1 MFQGAAPTGI
11 LIVNKE
17 LTASVVI
24 SALLLG
30 ASVTARSATTRPRS
44 SMGEEG
50 SGTPDQNPGQAKGSS
65 APPTAAEIE
74 VRARTL
80 VQNQHRNDTALA
92 EYERVEHQVS
102 RTGGD
107 NPRVLEDRTFRV
119 VPTGSGTMKLL
130 LKTDGKPTD
139 PAEYRKQLQAWV
151 DVLALMLKT
160 DDPRTKTAYAK
171 WQKKQQD
178 RAELVDSSQLAFSV
192 TWIGREN
199 RNGRDCDVLDL
210 QPNGSFHPHNIFQEA
225 ITHVVAKIWVDRPS
239 NQLVRAEAHLLRD
252 VSFGGGILGKLYRGG
267 VFSLEQAEV
276 SPGLWLPSRY
286 QYDFTARKFLFTFE
300 EHQYIEASQYHR
312 DGPPKQAL
320 AIAENEL
327 ATGKLTYGAQ

>member
-1 MFQGAAPTGI
+1 
-11 LIVNKE
+11 VNKE
-17 LTASVVI
+17 VTVACSFL
-24 SALLLG
+24 ALFLG
-30 ASVTARSATTRPRS
+30 AYRAIRLTDTPGFSIAGGRAVDLAAQSEPQTA
-44 SMGEEG
+44 
-50 SGTPDQNPGQAKGSS
+50 
-65 APPTAAEIE
+65 TAAPSAAQIEI
-74 VRARTL
+74 RAQRL
-80 VQNQHRNDTALA
+80 VANQHYNDRAL
-92 EYERVEHQVS
+92 EQYERIERQVS

-107 NPRVLEDRTFRV
+107 SPRVLEDRTFRV

-130 LKTDGKPTD
+130 LKTDGRPVD
-139 PAEYRKQLQAWV
+139 PAEYRKQLQAWA
-151 DVLALMLKT
+151 DLLSLMLKPE
-160 DDPRTKTAYAK
+160 DPRTKSANAK

-178 RAELVDSSQLAFSV
+178 RAELVDASQQAFSI
-192 TWIGREN
+192 TWTGREE

-210 QPNGSFHPHNIFQEA
+210 QPNNSFHPRTMFQEA
-225 ITHVVAKIWVDRPS
+225 ITHVVAKIWVDREA
-239 NQLVRAEAHLLRD
+239 NQMVRAEAHLLRD

-286 QYDFTARKFLFTFE
+286 QYDFTGRKFLFTFE

-327 ATGKLTYGAQ
+327 ATGQMTYGSP

>member
-1 MFQGAAPTGI
+1 
-11 LIVNKE
+11 VNKE
-17 LTASVVI
+17 FTASILV
-24 SALLLG
+24 SALLIG
-30 ASVTARSATTRPRS
+30 MPCGAASVKRRASSQVNVQTFEPSGRNGSQAKASAT
-44 SMGEEG
+44 
-50 SGTPDQNPGQAKGSS
+50 
-65 APPTAAEIE
+65 PPTAAEID
-74 VRARTL
+74 VRAQKL
-80 VQNQHRNDTALA
+80 VANQHHNDKALE
-92 EYERVEHQVS
+92 EYERIEHQVS

-107 NPRVLEDRTFRV
+107 SPRVLEDRTFRV

-130 LKTDGKPTD
+130 LKTDGKAVD
-139 PAEYRKQLQAWV
+139 PAEYRKQLQAWA

-160 DDPRTKTAYAK
+160 EDPRTKVAYAK
-171 WQKKQQD
+171 WQKKQQE
-178 RAELVDSSQLAFSV
+178 RADLVDSSRLAFSV

-199 RNGRDCDVLDL
+199 RNGHECEVLDL

-225 ITHVVAKIWVDRPS
+225 ITHVVAKIWVDRDS
-239 NQLVRAEAHLLRD
+239 NQMVRAEARLLKD

-320 AIAENEL
+320 GIAQNEL
-327 ATGKLTYGAQ
+327 ATGKMAYGAQ

>member
-1 MFQGAAPTGI
+1 
-11 LIVNKE
+11 VNKE
-17 LTASVVI
+17 FTAAGWI
-24 SALLLG
+24 LALLLQAHG
-30 ASVTARSATTRPRS
+30 AAKPEGVRLPLLSSGQTVEAPDRNPSQANTAS
-44 SMGEEG
+44 
-50 SGTPDQNPGQAKGSS
+50 TPPS
-65 APPTAAEIE
+65 AAEIQ
-74 VRARTL
+74 VRARKL
-80 VQNQHRNDTALA
+80 VENQHHNDTAL
-92 EYERVEHQVS
+92 EEHERVEHQVS

-130 LKTDGKPTD
+130 LKTDGRAAD
-139 PAEYRKQLQAWV
+139 PADYRKQLQGWA
-151 DVLALMLKT
+151 DLLSLMLKP
-160 DDPRTKTAYAK
+160 DDLRTKSAYAK
-171 WQKKQQD
+171 WQKKRQD
-178 RAELVDSSQLAFSV
+178 RTDLVDSSLLAFSI
-192 TWIGREN
+192 TWIGRET

-210 QPNGSFHPHNIFQEA
+210 QPNASFHPRTIFQEG
-225 ITHVVAKIWVDRPS
+225 ITHVVAKIWVDRDS
-239 NQLVRAEAHLLRD
+239 NQMVRAEAHLLRD

-320 AIAENEL
+320 VIAQNEL
-327 ATGKLTYGAQ
+327 ATGKMTYGSQ

>member
-1 MFQGAAPTGI
+1 VNKEFTASILVSALLISTHFGAAPVARPASLRTHTRTFQPLDLNGSQAQ
-11 LIVNKE
+11 
-17 LTASVVI
+17 TA
-24 SALLLG
+24 
-30 ASVTARSATTRPRS
+30 
-44 SMGEEG
+44 
-50 SGTPDQNPGQAKGSS
+50 GT
-65 APPTAAEIE
+65 PPTASEIE
-74 VRARTL
+74 ARAEKL
-80 VQNQHRNDTALA
+80 VANQHHNDTALE
-92 EYERVEHQVS
+92 EYERIEHQVS

-107 NPRVLEDRTFRV
+107 SPRVLEDRTFRV

-130 LKTDGKPTD
+130 LKTDGKAVD
-139 PAEYRKQLQAWV
+139 PADYRKQLQAWA

-160 DDPRTKTAYAK
+160 EDPRTKIAYAK
-171 WQKKQQD
+171 WQKKRQD
-178 RAELVDSSQLAFSV
+178 RADLVDSSRLAFSV

-199 RNGRDCDVLDL
+199 RNGRECEVLDL

-225 ITHVVAKIWVDRPS
+225 ITHVVAKIWVDRDS
-239 NQLVRAEAHLLRD
+239 NQMVRAEARLLKD

-320 AIAENEL
+320 GIAQNEL
-327 ATGKLTYGAQ
+327 ATGKMAYGAQ

>member
-1 MFQGAAPTGI
+1 
-11 LIVNKE
+11 VNKE
-17 LTASVVI
+17 FTASILVL
-24 SALLLG
+24 ALLITPHL
-30 ASVTARSATTRPRS
+30 AAAPVALRRYSEIQSRTSERS
-44 SMGEEG
+44 
-50 SGTPDQNPGQAKGSS
+50 DQNSHQAKASTS
-65 APPTAAEIE
+65 TSPSPPTAAEIDL
-74 VRARTL
+74 RAQKL
-80 VQNQHRNDTALA
+80 VANQHRNDTALE
-92 EYERVEHQVS
+92 EYERIEHQVS

-130 LKTDGKPTD
+130 LKNDGRPVD
-139 PAEYRKQLQAWV
+139 PADYRKQLQAWA
-151 DVLALMLKT
+151 DLLALMLKP
-160 DDPRTKTAYAK
+160 DDPRTKAAKAK

-178 RAELVDSSQLAFSV
+178 RADLVDSSRLAFSV

-210 QPNGSFHPHNIFQEA
+210 QPTAGFHPHNIFQEA
-225 ITHVVAKIWVDRPS
+225 ITHVVAKIWVDRDS
-239 NQLVRAEAHLLRD
+239 NQMVRAEAHLLRD
-252 VSFGGGILGKLYRGG
+252 VSFGGGLLGKLYRGG

-320 AIAENEL
+320 AIAQNEL
-327 ATGKLTYGAQ
+327 ATGKMAYGAQ

>member
-1 MFQGAAPTGI
+1 
-11 LIVNKE
+11 VNKE
-17 LTASVVI
+17 FTASILV
-24 SALLLG
+24 SALLIGIPFG
-30 ASVTARSATTRPRS
+30 AASAKRRASSQVDAQTFERSGQNGSQTKTA
-44 SMGEEG
+44 
-50 SGTPDQNPGQAKGSS
+50 GTP
-65 APPTAAEIE
+65 PTTAEID
-74 VRARTL
+74 VRAQKL
-80 VQNQHRNDTALA
+80 VANQHHNDTALE
-92 EYERVEHQVS
+92 EYERIEHQVS

-107 NPRVLEDRTFRV
+107 SPRVLEDRTFRV

-130 LKTDGKPTD
+130 LKTDGKQVD
-139 PAEYRKQLQAWV
+139 PADYRKQLQAWA
-151 DVLALMLKT
+151 DVLALMLKPE
-160 DDPRTKTAYAK
+160 DPRTKIAYAK

-178 RAELVDSSQLAFSV
+178 RADLVDSSRLAFSV

-199 RNGRDCDVLDL
+199 RNGRDCEVLDL

-225 ITHVVAKIWVDRPS
+225 ITHVVAKIWVDRDS
-239 NQLVRAEAHLLRD
+239 NQMVRAEARLLKD

-320 AIAENEL
+320 GIAQNEL
-327 ATGKLTYGAQ
+327 ATGKMAYGAQ

>member
-1 MFQGAAPTGI
+1 
-11 LIVNKE
+11 VNKE
-17 LTASVVI
+17 FTASILVL
-24 SALLLG
+24 ALLITPHL
-30 ASVTARSATTRPRS
+30 AAAPVAPRRYS
-44 SMGEEG
+44 EIQSRTSEL
-50 SGTPDQNPGQAKGSS
+50 SDQNSHQAKASTSTSS
-65 APPTAAEIE
+65 SPPTAAEIDL
-74 VRARTL
+74 RAQKL
-80 VQNQHRNDTALA
+80 VANQHRNDTALE
-92 EYERVEHQVS
+92 EYERIEHQVS

-130 LKTDGKPTD
+130 LKNDGRPVD
-139 PAEYRKQLQAWV
+139 PADYRKQLQAWA
-151 DVLALMLKT
+151 DLLALMLKP
-160 DDPRTKTAYAK
+160 DDPRTKAAKAK

-178 RAELVDSSQLAFSV
+178 RADLVDSSRLAFSV

-210 QPNGSFHPHNIFQEA
+210 QPTAGFHPHNIFQEA
-225 ITHVVAKIWVDRPS
+225 ITHVVAKIWVDRDS
-239 NQLVRAEAHLLRD
+239 NQMVRAEAHLLRD

-320 AIAENEL
+320 AIAQNEL
-327 ATGKLTYGAQ
+327 ATGKMAYGAQ

>member
-1 MFQGAAPTGI
+1 
-11 LIVNKE
+11 LIFAVNKE
-17 LTASVVI
+17 LTSAI
-24 SALLLG
+24 LASALWIG
-30 ASVTARSATTRPRS
+30 AHLAATPMAMRPHAQAGPQILES
-44 SMGEEG
+44 
-50 SGTPDQNPGQAKGSS
+50 PDQKTPQSTI
-65 APPTAAEIE
+65 APTPPSPAEIDL
-74 VRARTL
+74 RAQKL
-80 VQNQHRNDTALA
+80 VANQHHNDAALE

-130 LKTDGKPTD
+130 LKTDGKPAD
-139 PAEYRKQLQAWV
+139 PVEYRKQLQAWA
-151 DVLALMLKT
+151 DLLALMLKI

-178 RAELVDSSQLAFSV
+178 RADLVDSSRLAFSV
-192 TWIGREN
+192 TWIGLEN
-199 RNGRDCDVLDL
+199 RNGRECDVLDL
-210 QPNGSFHPHNIFQEA
+210 QPTSAFHPHNMFQEA
-225 ITHVVAKIWVDRPS
+225 ITHVVAKIWVDRDS
-239 NQLVRAEAHLLRD
+239 NQMVRAEAHLLRD

-320 AIAENEL
+320 VIAQNEL
-327 ATGKLTYGAQ
+327 ATGKMTYGAQ

>member
-1 MFQGAAPTGI
+1 
-11 LIVNKE
+11 VNKE
-17 LTASVVI
+17 VRTVSGILAVFLGTHAGALPAGVARLDRWADAPIVERPFQNAS
-24 SALLLG
+24 
-30 ASVTARSATTRPRS
+30 
-44 SMGEEG
+44 
-50 SGTPDQNPGQAKGSS
+50 QAKTWS
-65 APPTAAEIE
+65 APPSAAEIE
-74 VRARTL
+74 SRAEKL
-80 VQNQHRNDTALA
+80 VANQHHNDTAL
-92 EYERVEHQVS
+92 EQYERIEHHVS

-130 LKTDGKPTD
+130 LKTEARAVD
-139 PAEYRKQLQAWV
+139 PGEYRRQLQSWAELLRV
-151 DVLALMLKT
+151 MLKP
-160 DDPRTKTAYAK
+160 DDPRTKSAYAK

-178 RAELVDSSQLAFSV
+178 RAELVDASREAFLIAW
-192 TWIGREN
+192 TGREE

-210 QPNGSFHPHNIFQEA
+210 QPSSSFHPRTIFQEA
-225 ITHVVAKIWVDRPS
+225 ITHVVAKIWVDRDS
-239 NQLVRAEAHLLRD
+239 NQMVRAEAHLLRD

-286 QYDFTARKFLFTFE
+286 QYDFTGRKFLFTFE

-320 AIAENEL
+320 AIAESEL
-327 ATGKLTYGAQ
+327 ATGKMAYGSQ

>member
-1 MFQGAAPTGI
+1 
-11 LIVNKE
+11 VNKE
-17 LTASVVI
+17 FTASILV
-24 SALLLG
+24 SALLIG
-30 ASVTARSATTRPRS
+30 MPFGAASVKRRAS
-44 SMGEEG
+44 SQVDVQTFFEPSGQNG
-50 SGTPDQNPGQAKGSS
+50 SQAKADGT
-65 APPTAAEIE
+65 PPTAAEIE
-74 VRARTL
+74 VRAQKL
-80 VQNQHRNDTALA
+80 VANQHHNDTALE
-92 EYERVEHQVS
+92 EYERIEHQVS

-107 NPRVLEDRTFRV
+107 SSRVLEDRIFRV

-130 LKTDGKPTD
+130 LKTDGKAVD
-139 PAEYRKQLQAWV
+139 PAEYRKQLQAWA

-160 DDPRTKTAYAK
+160 EDPRTKIAYAK
-171 WQKKQQD
+171 WQKKQQE
-178 RAELVDSSQLAFSV
+178 RADLVDSSRLAFSV

-199 RNGRDCDVLDL
+199 RNGRECEVLDL

-225 ITHVVAKIWVDRPS
+225 ITHVVAKIWVDRDS
-239 NQLVRAEAHLLRD
+239 NQMVRAEARLLKD

-320 AIAENEL
+320 GIAQNEL
-327 ATGKLTYGAQ
+327 ATGKMAYGAQ